1 MLASYQHIYEFEV
14 RDYECDLQGI
24 VNNANYQHYLEHA
37 RHKFLISANID
48 FAALSQRGVNLVVV
62 RVEIDYLFPLR
73 SNDRFVVASN
83 PIPISRVR
91 FGIEQAIFRV
101 PDHKPIVTA
110 KIIGAVMDATGRAIR
125 PPPELAVM
133 FPKPAA

>member
-1 MLASYQHIYEFEV
+1 MPAPYQHTYEFEV

-37 RHKFLISANID
+37 RHKFLTASNID

-62 RVEIDYLFPLR
+62 RIEIDYLFPLR

-83 PIPISRVR
+83 VIPVSRVR
-91 FGIEQAIFRV
+91 FGILQDVLRL
-101 PDHKPIVTA
+101 PDHKPIANA
-110 KIIGAVMDATGRAIR
+110 KVIGATMDAVGRAIR
-125 PPPELAVM
+125 PPADLAVL
-133 FPKPAA
+133 FPK